1 MMKANQ
7 VKGKRISLGLMT
19 KTVADQLGLKE
30 QTYRKKEAG
39 FLKFTEKEKFKLG
52 KILDLTLAE
61 LDEFLFDGQISHF
74 FFLQNA
80 NWYIVFSQWILYR
93 SQR

>member
-74 FFLQNA
+74 F
-80 NWYIVFSQWILYR
+80 
-93 SQR
+93 